1 MLLTSKVPPVF
12 GVLVS
17 AFLSSQIHSPSF
29 RAAVVPVFIPS
40 NSLVFH
46 CLVSLYKQHA
56 PLMYPFQRLL
66 SKSVPYN
73 SSLIPS
79 PSSTWFSFYLASVF
93 LSPIILLLFDLISP
107 TTI

>member
-1 MLLTSKVPPVF
+1 WHLS
-12 GVLVS
+12 VS
-17 AFLSSQIHSPSF
+17 LAQLSNTLPSF

-40 NSLVFH
+40 KSLVFY

-56 PLMYPFQRLL
+56 PLVYRFQRLL
-66 SKSVPYN
+66 SKSVPCD
-73 SSLIPS
+73 SSLVPS

-93 LSPIILLLFDLISP
+93 LSPITLLLFELISP